1 MFGRRSD
8 ATLVTGLPTVRRFMP
23 FISPRRND
31 SLVLYTQEIEAS
43 AALQFVEDYNAS
55 RDADHRITLFHLLLR
70 AIAMA
75 IHQHPG
81 VNRFVAGG
89 RLWQRHG
96 VWITFSAKQE
106 ILPGSPLLTIKREF
120 LESEDLDGMVEAI
133 VSNIRSRRRGKKTTS
148 DKEMNLASRMP
159 PWATL
164 LTVKFLKLMNR
175 IGALPK
181 GMIDSDPLYTSLF
194 AANLGSVGLDAG
206 YHHLWEYGTC
216 SMFAVMGRLKQ
227 RHDGVSVFEVQY
239 TYDERMEDGLYGG
252 LAMANIK
259 KFVENPQTLRS

>member
-1 MFGRRSD
+1 MFGRRPD
-8 ATLVTGLPTVRRFMP
+8 ATQVTGLPTVRRFMP

-31 SLVLYTQEIEAS
+31 SLVLYTQEIEAA
-43 AALQFVEDYNAS
+43 AALQVVEEYNAGL
-55 RDADHRITLFHLLLR
+55 DDDHRITLFHLVLR
-70 AIAMA
+70 AMAMTL
-75 IHQHPG
+75 HRYTS

-89 RLWQRHG
+89 RLWQRNG

-120 LESEDLDGMVEAI
+120 PESEDLDGIVEAI
-133 VSNIRSRRRGKKTTS
+133 LSTIRSRRGGKKTTS

-164 LTVKFLKLMNR
+164 LAVKFLKLVNR

-194 AANLGSVGLDAG
+194 VANLGSVGLDAV

-216 SMFAVMGRLKQ
+216 SMFAVIGRLKQ
-227 RHDGVSVFEVQY
+227 RHDGVTVFEVQY

-252 LAMANIK
+252 LAMSNIK
-259 KFVENPQTLRS
+259 KLVESPETMRS